1 MSIQAY
7 ISSAQIE
14 GEMHKVLH
22 SPDELRKM
30 QFGLKYS
37 VALYGLFFGN
47 VCLLNAQNYDC
58 QVLLQDKDITNTDWA
73 SLEPCLGVANSEGIS
88 VNTSENVWRLIKIAF
103 DGVEN
108 VPAEVYGKIRLVLP
122 AISVMELSNI
132 SMSRVEIVEAFGGVH
147 TLSNDTSNGF
157 NDEQMQLIASK
168 ARYEWL
174 GKGPETY
181 SEYDLISMGE
191 IVCHLNE
198 SDIERMHA
206 DAFKAAA
213 ESIGSIESC
222 PQTQLQALAKL
233 ASRKDAFGDV
243 KNWSKIDV
251 SIIGNIVNGLTQSE
265 LAVIDENKLKLN
277 HFYVQKH
284 KTNGKGRNGK
294 GISAASNTNQTD
306 VNKSHSRKAE

>member
-1 MSIQAY
+1 
-7 ISSAQIE
+7 
-14 GEMHKVLH
+14 
-22 SPDELRKM
+22 
-30 QFGLKYS
+30 
-37 VALYGLFFGN
+37 
-47 VCLLNAQNYDC
+47 
-58 QVLLQDKDITNTDWA
+58 
-73 SLEPCLGVANSEGIS
+73 
-88 VNTSENVWRLIKIAF
+88 
-103 DGVEN
+103 
-108 VPAEVYGKIRLVLP
+108 
-122 AISVMELSNI
+122 MELSNI

-168 ARYEWL
+168 VRYEWL

-213 ESIGSIESC
+213 EWIGGIESC
-222 PQTQLQALAKL
+222 PQTQLQAFAKL
-233 ASRKDAFGDV
+233 AMCKEAFGEV

-251 SIIGNIVNGLTQSE
+251 SIIGNVVNGLPQSE
-265 LAVIDENKLKLN
+265 LAAIDENKLKLN

-284 KTNGKGRNGK
+284 KKNGRERNVEE
-294 GISAASNTNQTD
+294 ISAASNTKQTD
-306 VNKSHSRKAE
+306 VNTINLIAAKQNKKQ